1 MNKLR
6 NRWRVTTLSRST
18 KVISRE
24 GQKKI
29 VFVVAIQIM
38 LSLLDLVGVALIGVL
53 GALAVSGVESGKPG
67 GRVSKAIGLL
77 HLDHNSFQTQVAL
90 IGVVSALILI
100 TRTVLSVLFSRKTLF
115 FLSRRAA
122 LISTDLIHK
131 LLTQQILFVQQFT
144 SQQTLYSLTEGVNAI
159 MVGVIGSAIAIISD
173 GALLLILSF
182 GLLVVD
188 PTIAFST
195 FLVFG
200 TIGFILYKLMN
211 VRAQELGMKNSK
223 ISISSSEKIVEV
235 LSSYREAFVRNRRS
249 YYASEIGSLRLKL
262 ADSYAELSFM
272 PNISKYVIETSVVLG
287 AVLIAAF
294 QFILQDAV
302 HAVATLAIFMAAGS
316 RIAPALLRVQQGAVN
331 IKGALGTAN
340 PTLDLIES
348 LGKIGET
355 NEDSNPLTFEHKDFD
370 PSINVESVS
379 FRYPNNSINAL
390 QNVSV
395 SIAAGSLVALVG
407 PSGAGKTTLADLLLG
422 VLIPDSGKVL
432 INQISPSEAISKWPG
447 AIAYVPQD
455 ITIANGTIG
464 ENVFL
469 GYPIFPEQEF
479 LAWNALKTAQLS
491 TYVESMPLKLNEQV
505 GDRGTKLSGGQRQRL
520 GIARALL
527 TNPKLL
533 VMDEAT
539 SALDAETEAA
549 LTESLQNLK
558 GSSTLIIIAH
568 RLSTVRNADLVV
580 YIDEGTIRAM
590 GSFQQV
596 RDLIPDFD
604 NQAQLM
610 GL

>member
-29 VFVVAIQIM
+29 VFVVVIQIM

-77 HLDHNSFQTQVAL
+77 HLDHYSFQTQVAV

-159 MVGVIGSAIAIISD
+159 TVGVIGSAIAIISD

-211 VRAQELGMKNSK
+211 VRAQELGVKNSK

-348 LGKIGET
+348 LGKIRAT
-355 NEDSNPLTFEHKDFD
+355 NEGSNPLTFEHEDFD
-370 PSINVESVS
+370 PKINVESVS
-379 FRYPNNSINAL
+379 FRYPNNSRNAL
-390 QNVSV
+390 HNVSV

-407 PSGAGKTTLADLLLG
+407 PSGAGKTTFADLLLG
-422 VLIPDSGKVL
+422 VLIPNSGKVL

-464 ENVFL
+464 ENIFL

-491 TYVESMPLKLNEQV
+491 TYVENMPLKLNEQV

-568 RLSTVRNADLVV
+568 RLSTVRNADLVI

-596 RDLIPDFD
+596 REQIPDFD